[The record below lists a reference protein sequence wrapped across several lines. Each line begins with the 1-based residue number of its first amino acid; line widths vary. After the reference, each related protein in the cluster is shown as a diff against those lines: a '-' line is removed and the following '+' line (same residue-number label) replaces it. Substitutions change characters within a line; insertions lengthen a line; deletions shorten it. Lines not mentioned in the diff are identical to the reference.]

1 MPENTSKKNISED
14 EIDLLELFRR
24 MGKTINRW
32 GHSLERAFLISV
44 IFILKRWLPLGL
56 SIISG
61 VMVSYFVKIK
71 SDSSFTSELVFRNNL
86 ALMDGLTKR
95 DNSGTTSEIISKINK
110 LHIFCQQRNSA
121 DLSNALVLNP
131 ESVNNILDIS
141 AFWIIDNSKDGIP
154 DYVDYKG
161 NHSPYDTNNIR
172 MQDRLD
178 IRVRIKAPQEL
189 NSVRDGIIKFI
200 ENDSLYQQ
208 RNRLR
213 LNQNRELLARTD
225 YDILQLDS
233 LQKVKYFEET
243 RNSLPKIGGQM
254 IFLQEQKTQLFYGDI
269 YLLYSRKQA
278 LESEIDLYRGIMTL
292 LSDFSAPAKR
302 DNGTLYYGK
311 IVIPIF
317 FGLTLLILILVAN
330 RRKLKEIYN
339 KY

>member
-1 MPENTSKKNISED
+1 MPENTSKKNISDD

-24 MGKTINRW
+24 MGKTIIRW
-32 GHSLERAFLISV
+32 GHGLGTAFLISV
-44 IFILKRWLPLGL
+44 IFMLKRWLPLGL
-56 SIISG
+56 SIILGG
-61 VMVSYFVKIK
+61 VISYFVKIK

-95 DNSGTTSEIISKINK
+95 DNSGTTSEIISKISK
-110 LHIFCQQRNSA
+110 LHLFCLQRNSLA
-121 DLSNALVLNP
+121 LSNALLLEP
-131 ESVNNILDIS
+131 EAIKNISDIS

-154 DYVDYKG
+154 DFVDYKG

-178 IRVRIKAPQEL
+178 IRVRIKTPQEL
-189 NSVRDGIIKFI
+189 NSIRDGIIKFI

-213 LNQNRELLARTD
+213 LNHNRELLARTD
-225 YDILQLDS
+225 YDIQQLDS

-254 IFLQEQKTQLFYGDI
+254 IFLQEQKTQLLYGDI

-278 LESEIDLYRGIMTL
+278 LESEIDLYKGIVTL

-302 DNGTLYYGK
+302 DNGTFYYAK
-311 IVIPIF
+311 YIISIL
-317 FGLTLLILILVAN
+317 FGITLLILILLAN
-330 RRKLKEIYN
+330 KRKLKELYE